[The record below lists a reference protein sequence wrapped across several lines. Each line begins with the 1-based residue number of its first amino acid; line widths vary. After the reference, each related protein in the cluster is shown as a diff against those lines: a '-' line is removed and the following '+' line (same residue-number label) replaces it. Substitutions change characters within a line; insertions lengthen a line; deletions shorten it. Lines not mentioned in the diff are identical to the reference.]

1 MIPPKSVLVAELER
15 VLPRAAARE
24 AVEDALRRS
33 DGRGDAFPR
42 SLEHSLARHLAPED
56 VDEVLAS
63 LGYEHAHA
71 QFEIPR

>member
-33 DGRGDAFPR
+33 EGHGDAFSR
-42 SLEHSLARHLAPED
+42 SLENALQRHLAPED
-56 VDEVLAS
+56 VSEVLEN
-63 LGYEHAHA
+63 LGVGHAHA
-71 QFEIPR
+71 PFEMR